1 MTESFHWHCPF
12 CNRDTTIN
20 DDRCS
25 EFMNQFNDGNKYGI
39 QYVNAF
45 LVTCPN
51 PDCKEYTL
59 NVSLHD
65 LVKNSSP
72 LRPAPAKRTWR
83 LVPQAD
89 VRLFPE
95 YIPAPILQ
103 DYREACLIR
112 ELSPK
117 ASATLSRR
125 CLQGIIRDFWK
136 VSKSRLL
143 DEIDGISEK
152 VDPMTWKAIDG
163 VRTLGN
169 IGAHMEKDINVV
181 VDVDPDEAGLL
192 IGLIE
197 TLITE
202 WYVGRFEREQRMTAV
217 IAAAGAKKTPPP
229 ITKT

>member
-1 MTESFHWHCPF
+1 MSTFHWHCPF

-20 DDRCS
+20 PDRYS
-25 EFMNQFNDGNKYGI
+25 EFTNSFNDGNKYGV
-39 QYVNAF
+39 QFVHTF

-51 PDCKEYTL
+51 HECREYTL
-59 NVSLHD
+59 TVSLRD
-65 LVKNSSP
+65 AVKGSNPS
-72 LRPAPAKRTWR
+72 RPAMEKQSWQ
-83 LVPQAD
+83 LIPQAN
-89 VRLFPE
+89 VRVFPK
-95 YIPAPILQ
+95 YVPAPVLQ

-136 VSKSRLL
+136 VSMPRLV
-143 DEIDGISEK
+143 DEIDAIADK
-152 VDPMTWKAIDG
+152 VDQVTWKAIDG

-169 IGAHMEKDINVV
+169 IGAHMEKDINAV

-202 WYVGRFEREQRMTAV
+202 WYVGRFEREQRITAL
-217 IAAAGAKKTPPP
+217 IAAAGAKKAAPSS
-229 ITKT
+229 TKP